1 MRERQRLKRC
11 RRAPRSTIPS
21 FPSVSCAYPNTLE
34 NEWEGQNSWT
44 CRVRPR
50 FVNFARVRSSLQ
62 LERAN
67 IWHDSRRAEENRG
80 SSERDGRVPP
90 ERFGQIS
97 CTMAEGISAQNA
109 TACKLGSPARCS
121 CASDRAG
128 ERVSIA
134 ARTRQV
140 APDRSS
146 GRGCLPAILLRRRHG
161 ADRVASCHDLLHI
174 DQRADAARVARWWVV
189 LGSNQWPLLC

>member
-11 RRAPRSTIPS
+11 RRAPRYTALS
-21 FPSVSCAYPNTLE
+21 FPSVSCAYPTTLE

-50 FVNFARVRSSLQ
+50 FVNFAPVRSSLL

-67 IWHDSRRAEENRG
+67 IWHDFQRAEEDSDSR
-80 SSERDGRVPP
+80 ERNGRVPP

-97 CTMAEGISAQNA
+97 RAMAEGISAQNA
-109 TACKLGSPARCS
+109 TACKLGSAASSPARCL

-128 ERVSIA
+128 ERGSIG

-140 APDRSS
+140 APDR
-146 GRGCLPAILLRRRHG
+146 
-161 ADRVASCHDLLHI
+161 AS
-174 DQRADAARVARWWVV
+174 
-189 LGSNQWPLLC
+189 